1 MRLYLGLVHHP
12 VYNKHG
18 DTIASAVTTLDLH
31 DLARL
36 SRTYGLKRLFVITPL
51 IDQQK
56 LARRVIR
63 HWTEGYGASYNR
75 DRKEALER
83 ITLVSTVDE
92 AAEAVRVTEG
102 APPRTIAT
110 DAAAGERGMLGFAE
124 ARDLLCEDQPAMLL
138 LGTAWGLH
146 RDVLDR
152 ADHRL
157 EPVRGTG
164 CYNHLSVRTAA
175 AIIIDR
181 LVPEASA
188 VTTAFPGRA

>member
-51 IDQQK
+51 ADQQK

-63 HWTEGYGASYNR
+63 HWTEGYGASYNP
-75 DRKEALER
+75 DRKEALEQ
-83 ITLVSTVDE
+83 IAVVSTVDE

-102 APPRTIAT
+102 AVPRTIAT
-110 DAAAGERGMLGFAE
+110 DAAPAKRGRLGFEE
-124 ARDLLCEDQPAMLL
+124 AGSLLCEDRPVMLL

-157 EPVRGTG
+157 EPIRGTG
-164 CYNHLSVRTAA
+164 SYNHLSVRTAA

-181 LVPEASA
+181 LVSEAAA
-188 VTTAFPGRA
+188 VNEAFPGRA